1 MANYSGSVKE
11 QKKTVREIPKLN
23 WVALIIWIGSILA
36 SLIPIYVHVLIWRLN
51 SENEK
56 IALGQLIFDCITKQ
70 DMLWIFSTVL
80 LFAIVNCAVNYFAG
94 QHKKMAKVTG
104 ALIAVGVA
112 LFVFMEITWAVF
124 KYFTSEYITW
134 VVVLSVL
141 LMFAALVIST
151 PLQID
156 SLKDEV

>member
-1 MANYSGSVKE
+1 MANYRGSVKE
-11 QKKTVREIPKLN
+11 KKKTVREKPKLN
-23 WVALIIWIGSILA
+23 WVALIIWVGSILA
-36 SLIPIYVHVLIWRLN
+36 SFISIYVHVLTWLL
-51 SENEK
+51 SSKDEK
-56 IALGQLIFDCITKQ
+56 IDLWQLIFDCITKQ

-94 QHKKMAKVTG
+94 QHKKMAKITG
-104 ALIAVGVA
+104 ALIAIGIA
-112 LFVFMEITWAVF
+112 LFVFLEITWAVF

-134 VVVLSVL
+134 VVVLSVI
-141 LMFAALVIST
+141 LMLAALVIST